1 MNAIETH
8 LRPVNQTERA
18 KPEIGAGHH
27 ESPDYET
34 KQQVARRL
42 GVSERTIEAM
52 VHEKRLPYIRFTS
65 KILRFPKA
73 DVDAYIAR
81 HLRVAAVGEKG
92 VDAP

>member
-1 MNAIETH
+1 MNTKEQ
-8 LRPVNQTERA
+8 QT
-18 KPEIGAGHH
+18 PEASAGHQ

-73 DVDAYIAR
+73 DVDAYIAK

-92 VDAP
+92 ADAP